1 MEDNNTNNVSQ
12 NSIKQSGLGPTVGS
26 IIVIIVVIIGGIYF
40 WWNKIST
47 EKRTANTESQIINAS
62 TDAEFI
68 ENEIE
73 LQKLDVQSEEL
84 NKLEQEI
91 QGL

>member
-12 NSIKQSGLGPTVGS
+12 KSVEQSGLGPTVGS

-40 WWNKIST
+40 WWNKVSM
-47 EKRTANTESQIINAS
+47 EKRTADIENQVINAS
-62 TDAEFI
+62 VDAEFI

-73 LQKLDVQSEEL
+73 LQRLDAQNEEL

-91 QGL
+91 QSL

>member
-1 MEDNNTNNVSQ
+1 MEDNNINNVSQ
-12 NSIKQSGLGPTVGS
+12 KSVEQSGLGPTVGS
-26 IIVIIVVIIGGIYF
+26 IIVIIVVIVGGIYF

-47 EKRTANTESQIINAS
+47 EKRTANMENQIINAS
-62 TDAEFI
+62 ADAEFI

-73 LQKLDVQSEEL
+73 LQRLDAQDEEL

-91 QGL
+91 QSL